1 MLPKNFRLKK
11 NSEFTATFFQGR
23 FVNSDLF
30 TLNIGKDKTNQSYP
44 CKVAF
49 VVSKKID
56 KRAVV
61 RNLIKRRMR
70 AAYQEILKE
79 NNIDLTKWMS
89 MIFIAKQPC
98 LTSDYEKIFSQMKYI
113 INKGLKK
120 YV

>member
-1 MLPKNFRLKK
+1 MLPQNLRLKK
-11 NSEFTATFFQGR
+11 KSEFTATFFQGR
-23 FVNSDLF
+23 YVNSDLF
-30 TLNIGKDKTNQSYP
+30 TLNIGKNKTSLDYP

-49 VVSKKID
+49 VVSKKTD

-70 AAYQEILKE
+70 AAYWQIIKD
-79 NNIDLTKWMS
+79 NNIDLTRWMS
-89 MIFIAKQPC
+89 MIFIAKNPC
-98 LTSDYEKIFSQMKYI
+98 TEATYEQILSQMKYI

>member
-1 MLPKNFRLKK
+1 MLSQNYRLKK
-11 NSEFTATFFQGR
+11 KSEFTATFFQGR

-30 TLNIGKDKTNQSYP
+30 TLNIGKNKTNQTYP

-70 AAYQEILKE
+70 AAYQEILKSD
-79 NNIDLTKWMS
+79 NIELNRWMS
-89 MIFIAKQPC
+89 MIFVAKSSC
-98 LTSDYEKIFSQMKYI
+98 LDADYQTILHQMRYI
-113 INKGLKK
+113 IGKGLNK
-120 YV
+120 YD

>member
-11 NSEFTATFFQGR
+11 KSEFAATFYQNR

-30 TLNIGKDKTNQSYP
+30 TLNIGKNKTNPDYP

-49 VVSKKID
+49 VVSKKND
-56 KRAVV
+56 KRAVI

-70 AAYQEILKE
+70 AAYWEILKD

-89 MIFIAKQPC
+89 MIFVAKHPC
-98 LTSDYEKIFSQMKYI
+98 IDADYEQILSQMKYI
-113 INKGLKK
+113 IKKGLKK

>member
-1 MLPKNFRLKK
+1 MLPKNLRLKK

-30 TLNIGKDKTNQSYP
+30 TLNIGKDKTNQNYP

-70 AAYQEILKE
+70 AAYWEIIKA
-79 NNIDLTKWMS
+79 NDIDLTKWMS
-89 MIFIAKQPC
+89 MIFVAKSSCMQA
-98 LTSDYEKIFSQMKYI
+98 DYEQILSQMKYI

>member
-11 NSEFTATFFQGR
+11 KSEFAATFFQKK

-30 TLNIGKDKTNQSYP
+30 TLNIGKNKTNQSYP
-44 CKVAF
+44 TKVAF

-61 RNLIKRRMR
+61 RNIIKRRMR
-70 AAYQEILKE
+70 AAYWEILKE
-79 NNIDLTKWMS
+79 NNIDLSKWIS
-89 MIFIAKQPC
+89 MIFIAKSEC
-98 LTSDYEKIFSQMKYI
+98 LDANYEQILYQMRHI